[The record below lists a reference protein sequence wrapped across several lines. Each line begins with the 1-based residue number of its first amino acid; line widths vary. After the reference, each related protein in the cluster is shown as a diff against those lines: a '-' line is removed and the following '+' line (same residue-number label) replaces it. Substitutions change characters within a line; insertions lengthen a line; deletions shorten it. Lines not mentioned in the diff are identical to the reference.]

1 VVSFCRSIRP
11 PRSILLVAMIGPFL
25 LFQRLVSAAPSDD
38 ATLAPCPASAAR
50 LVLLHSGAATL
61 NGIEVGID
69 KLGPAIAALKPL
81 PSEVCY
87 AQENPADQS
96 PNIGSAL
103 EVLIFATMPISLY
116 TDLTF
121 SRRTARVGGRTSN

>member
-1 VVSFCRSIRP
+1 MVSLCHSIRP
-11 PRSILLVAMIGPFL
+11 PRSILLVAMIGTFL
-25 LFQRLVSAAPSDD
+25 LLERLVSAAPSDD
-38 ATLAPCPASAAR
+38 AILAPCPATAAR
-50 LVLLHSGAATL
+50 LVLLHSGAVTL

-69 KLGPAIAALKPL
+69 KLGPEIAALKPL
-81 PSEVCY
+81 PSEICY

-103 EVLIFATMPISLY
+103 EVLIFARMPISLY

-121 SRRTARVGGRTSN
+121 SRRAARMGGTTSN